1 MTLGR
6 GVLLVVAAVHVLA
19 CASSA
24 PTPAAPTGDAN
35 APSSAVSRYLPLADG
50 RIWAYDEED
59 EETKTGGVFVTRAR
73 KLVGTRFSLTTGQR
87 TRIVEMRADG
97 IATENGVYLL
107 KLPLVAGTQWPGE
120 RGSLVRIA
128 GADKVVQVPA
138 GTFAGCVETVEDLAA
153 PTGGENPLR
162 RITTQFCP
170 DVGIASLRVEV
181 WEQGKHSG
189 ERAVL
194 RCFGEPVTLVK

>member
-1 MTLGR
+1 MA
-6 GVLLVVAAVHVLA
+6 VA
-19 CASSA
+19 
-24 PTPAAPTGDAN
+24 TGDGT

-73 KLVGTRFSLTTGQR
+73 KLTGARFSLTTGDR
-87 TRIVEMRADG
+87 ARIVEMRADG
-97 IATENGVYLL
+97 VAMESGIYVL
-107 KLPLVAGTQWPGE
+107 KVPLAVGAQWPGE
-120 RGSLVRIA
+120 RGSIVRVA
-128 GADKVVQVPA
+128 ALDRVVQVPA
-138 GTFAGCVETVEDLAA
+138 GTFAGCVETIEDLAS

-170 DVGIASLRVEV
+170 DVGIATLRVEV
-181 WEQGKHSG
+181 WEQGKHAG

-194 RCFGEPVTLVK
+194 RSFGEPVTIVK